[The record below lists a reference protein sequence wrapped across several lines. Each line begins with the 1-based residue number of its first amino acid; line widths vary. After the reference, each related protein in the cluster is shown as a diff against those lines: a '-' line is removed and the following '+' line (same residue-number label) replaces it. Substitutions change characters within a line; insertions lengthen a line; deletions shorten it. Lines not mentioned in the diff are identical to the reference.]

1 MLNCAPQ
8 REPPFACCQPLVALP
23 HFVASFIEPSPAV
36 RPTLLIPELIWP
48 EPDDQLTLGNF
59 QPPALSWL
67 LAHAHLNQHA
77 RRSFELA
84 LADAFGLTTENGQ
97 APLAALRRLG
107 DGHANAQTAH
117 WLCAEPVHLR
127 FHHERIVLADAG
139 AFDLDIEESQALIA
153 DLNQQFADI
162 GEFVLADAKRWYLRL
177 HQPVEHAVLP
187 ISAMAGRR
195 IDGDLPKGDP
205 TLTRWL
211 NEVQMFLHGHPV
223 NEARQGQGKPA
234 INSIWLW
241 GGGKLPTT
249 LASPF
254 SSVLAEHPI
263 GRGLARLSGLP
274 LLPISE
280 LANIDAKKLG
290 ARPFIVLD
298 TLLAPVLYEDGPG
311 WQAAASQLDTQAL
324 APLRRALGKSMTAID
339 LIAPTVYG
347 EIRACIQ
354 AGERWKFWKKPRPLA
369 AFARQFAENAA
380 A

>member
-1 MLNCAPQ
+1 M
-8 REPPFACCQPLVALP
+8 
-23 HFVASFIEPSPAV
+23 

-48 EPDDQLTLGNF
+48 EPDDQLTLGDF
-59 QPPALSWL
+59 QPLALSWL
-67 LAHAHLNQHA
+67 LAHGTWQQQP
-77 RRSFELA
+77 RRAFELA
-84 LADAFGLTTENGQ
+84 LADAFGLAKPDGQ

-107 DGHANAQTAH
+107 DGDADAQTAH

-139 AFDLDIEESQALIA
+139 AFDLDITESQALIA

-223 NEARQGQGKPA
+223 NEARQQQGKPA
-234 INSIWLW
+234 VNSLWLW
-241 GGGKLPTT
+241 GGGQLPSA
-249 LASPF
+249 LASPY
-254 SSVLAEHPI
+254 SSIVTTHPI
-263 GRGLARLSGLP
+263 GLGLARLSGLP
-274 LLPISE
+274 VLPTSS
-280 LANIDAKKLG
+280 LARPDVKALG
-290 ARPFIVLD
+290 PRPFILLD
-298 TLLAPVLYEDGPG
+298 ALLAPVLYEDGPG
-311 WQAAASQLDTQAL
+311 WQAAARQLDEQAL
-324 APLRRALGKSMTAID
+324 APLRQALGKSIAAIE

-347 EIRACIQ
+347 EIRGHIQ
-354 AGERWKFWKKPRPLA
+354 ASERWKFWKKPRPLA
-369 AFARQFAENAA
+369 ASARQFAENAA